1 MTDAHTFEVHLTSG
15 EQQTVRAFDLGLRD
29 SGEEGVVELVFFDE
43 NNDVDVDHCFA
54 IDTVTNIVVMNGD
67 TPG

>member
-1 MTDAHTFEVHLTSG
+1 MTDAHTFEVHLTNG

-43 NNDVDVDHCFA
+43 NKDVDVDHCFD
-54 IDTVTNIVVMNGD
+54 IGTVTNIVVVNGNSH
-67 TPG
+67 G